1 MYLMVEFLGYS
12 LLGKTEI
19 SKYTNIQFKSLVNTV
34 KKYRSLLGKIR
45 INIPRKNTLVK
56 WSRARKVTVNQEGQT
71 EQYCSFPVYVCALI
85 EAVYRVS
92 IWKFLKVKLTLTEIL
107 ITSNITAKVY
117 GSSCVFGLGG
127 EQRN

>member
-1 MYLMVEFLGYS
+1 MVEFLGYS

-34 KKYRSLLGKIR
+34 KKYRSLLGEIR
-45 INIPRKNTLVK
+45 INISRKSTLVK
-56 WSRARKVTVNQEGQT
+56 WSQARKVTLNQEGQT
-71 EQYCSFPVYVCALI
+71 EHYFSFLVHVCVLI
-85 EAVYRVS
+85 QAVCRFS

-107 ITSNITAKVY
+107 ITSNIIAKVY
-117 GSSCVFGLGG
+117 GSSRVFSLGG